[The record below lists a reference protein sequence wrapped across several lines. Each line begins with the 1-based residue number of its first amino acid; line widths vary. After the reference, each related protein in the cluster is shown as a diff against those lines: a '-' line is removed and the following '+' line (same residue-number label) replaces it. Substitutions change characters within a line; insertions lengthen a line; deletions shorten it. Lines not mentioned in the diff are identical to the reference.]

1 MKIDLAELKMIIR
14 NELMNEAHLSGNE
27 IPNIL
32 TAMGYEIKGGAPF
45 AMVTAPGED
54 QELDFEEED
63 YHTVD
68 WQDVDKVDQG
78 ITNED

>member
-1 MKIDLAELKMIIR
+1 MKIGLAELKMIIR
-14 NELMNEAHLSGNE
+14 NELINEARLTGDE

-32 TAMGYEIKGGAPF
+32 AAMGYEIKGGAPF

-78 ITNED
+78 MTDED